1 MAAPLGTSDR
11 RRGRCRDRRAAHRA
25 AHRRAAHRRA
35 AHRRA
40 AHRRAAHCR
49 DRCGAQAM
57 GCGGGDLA
65 RPRRRENARG
75 ADPCRDQSRR
85 DEGASAAEEAT
96 TTCADSAAAAPAVGL
111 AAADGLPARRPPRI
125 FSRGAALRPSRTKN
139 CQTTTSSLAWRA
151 AARGQTPLPSR
162 DLTPPSPPPRFL
174 HNHMSSRAA
183 AYLPSAAL
191 RGSGLVARALL
202 TLLSHNALEEQ
213 RDRDL
218 EISTM
223 KK

>member
-162 DLTPPSPPPRFL
+162 DLRRPPHPPDFCTTISCALGVRIRTPNGP
-174 HNHMSSRAA
+174 MIVAACTGGAA
-183 AYLPSAAL
+183 AIS
-191 RGSGLVARALL
+191 RMRRSRQ
-202 TLLSHNALEEQ
+202 T
-213 RDRDL
+213 DRQF
-218 EISTM
+218 
-223 KK
+223 